1 MITYQIFLLNFLL
14 FVLLIMKTVRS
25 CDSGCDL
32 ALASYYIKEGT
43 NLTYISNLFNQ
54 PTSEILKYNPNI
66 KSPDAIRSE
75 TRLNI
80 PFTCDCLSG
89 LFLGHT
95 FSYKTKHGDTYKA
108 IANVSYSNLITEDF
122 LSRVNSYPATD
133 IPSSVTIN
141 VTVNCSCGD
150 RHVSKDYG
158 LFLTYPIRYGDHLP
172 GIAAESGV
180 PVEVVKRYNAASDFS
195 AGELVFLPAKG

>member
-1 MITYQIFLLNFLL
+1 
-14 FVLLIMKTVRS
+14 MKTEGN

-32 ALASYYIKEGT
+32 ALASYYIQEGS

-54 PTSEILKYNPNI
+54 PTSEILKYNPNL
-66 KSPDAIRSE
+66 KNPDVIQSQ

-95 FSYKTKHGDTYKA
+95 FLYKIKKNDNYKL
-108 IANVSYSNLITEDF
+108 IANIDYSNLITEDF
-122 LSRVNSYPATD
+122 LIRVNSYPAYN
-133 IPSSVTIN
+133 IPDDVVIN

-158 LFLTYPIRYGDHLP
+158 LFLTYPIRIGDNLS

-180 PVEVVKRYNAASDFS
+180 PVEVVQRYNPSSDFS